1 MQGPN
6 VQIVLLSLREYHNRC
21 RHDQRVLLPL
31 FVCPSLGMGGVCRDW
46 GGVVKMVVNCM
57 IVGRE
62 KKCELVRLEV
72 IDEVSN
78 LRVSRAFLT
87 VYLYFS
93 SSGDF

>member
-1 MQGPN
+1 M
-6 VQIVLLSLREYHNRC
+6 
-21 RHDQRVLLPL
+21 
-31 FVCPSLGMGGVCRDW
+31 
-46 GGVVKMVVNCM
+46 KMVVNCM

-62 KKCELVRLEV
+62 KQCELVRLEA
-72 IDEVSN
+72 IDEVNN